1 MTFDTLEE
9 LLVYKAELKAALRA
23 RIKGASYS
31 IGSAGTSRSFTRA
44 SIAELRS
51 ELAAVEADEAEM
63 RGQSRSRMAFI
74 TPMKNGNF

>member
-9 LLVYKAELKAALRA
+9 LLAYKAELKAALRA

-44 SIAELRS
+44 SVAELRS
-51 ELAAVEADEAEM
+51 ELAAVEADEAEF
-63 RGQSRSRMAFI
+63 RGQARHRIAYI
-74 TPMKNGNF
+74 TPIKNAIF